1 MTDAARTVVVGNSD
15 GAAHIS
21 RTSRER
27 FAPDAIDSISQDMAR
42 FMYFEQTDRT
52 LDTYMMEFEMLR
64 QKAEPRMLTGSGLP
78 AEFVSVLCVKNVA
91 LPNNG
96 ETLALA
102 SVRNT
107 LAPPEVS
114 TQMRRLFGSRG
125 HAFGQDVLVA
135 ADMDTAS
142 EEEDSQAWVA

>member
-1 MTDAARTVVVGNSD
+1 
-15 GAAHIS
+15 
-21 RTSRER
+21 
-27 FAPDAIDSISQDMAR
+27 
-42 FMYFEQTDRT
+42 
-52 LDTYMMEFEMLR
+52 MEFDTLR
-64 QKAEPRMLTGSGLP
+64 RKAEARMGVGSGLP
-78 AEFVSVLCVKNVA
+78 DEFVSVPGAQSADLSKN
-91 LPNNG
+91 G
-96 ETLALA
+96 KTLALA

-107 LAPPEVS
+107 SAPPEVS